1 MRMSDW
7 SSDVCSSDLPAL
19 APRMNRPNPT
29 GWLIDSE
36 FYDNWYGFYC
46 YEAEDVVIRG
56 NDYHDNIKYG
66 IDPHDRS
73 RRLIIA
79 GNKAHDTKEKH
90 GIIVSREVDDSWII
104 NNQAY
109 DNALSGKIGKASCR
123 ERVCQYV

>member
-1 MRMSDW
+1 MNSTVANLGYAA
-7 SSDVCSSDLPAL
+7 SKSYGVSISQFSPAL

-66 IDPHDRS
+66 SDLHDRS
-73 RRLIIA
+73 VQLIIA
-79 GNKAHDTKEKH
+79 GNTQQNTTEKPST
-90 GIIVSREVDDSWII
+90 ILQRDVNDS
-104 NNQAY
+104 
-109 DNALSGKIGKASCR
+109 
-123 ERVCQYV
+123 

>member
-1 MRMSDW
+1 
-7 SSDVCSSDLPAL
+7 
-19 APRMNRPNPT
+19 MNRPNPT

-104 NNQAY
+104 NKQAY
-109 DNALSGKIGKASCR
+109 DNELSGIVIDRNSVNNEIGSTTCR
-123 ERVCQYV
+123 KRVCTRV

>member
-1 MRMSDW
+1 MNSTVANLGYAA
-7 SSDVCSSDLPAL
+7 SKSYGVSISQFSPAL

-56 NDYHDNIKYG
+56 NDYHDNIKYS
-66 IDPHDRS
+66 IDQHDRL

-79 GNKAHDTKEKH
+79 RTQERKSGEEGKS
-90 GIIVSREVDDSWII
+90 VSVSLEMSRRHRI
-104 NNQAY
+104 
-109 DNALSGKIGKASCR
+109 
-123 ERVCQYV
+123 